1 VKWTGNY
8 APFDSAS
15 SPCKCLA
22 DEMWKGFL
30 SYGLYVQFLSSCV
43 YLDRSPAQ
51 KCVSL
56 KHAFFAHVYTCC
68 GASPLAWAFHQEIF
82 RRTWAPSVV
91 ETMNIH
97 MTHSS
102 MIQLMMYTSESF
114 GGVGQ
119 RNSSAVLMSWCDI
132 RKAAH
137 CLARLEGKTN
147 Q

>member
-1 VKWTGNY
+1 MT
-8 APFDSAS
+8 
-15 SPCKCLA
+15 KCLV
-22 DEMWKGFL
+22 DEMWMGFL
-30 SYGLYVQFLSSCV
+30 SCDLYVHFLSSHV

-51 KCVSL
+51 KCASL
-56 KHAFFAHVYTCC
+56 KHTFFAHVHTCC

-82 RRTWAPSVV
+82 RHTWAPSVV
-91 ETMNIH
+91 ETMNIC

-102 MIQLMMYTSESF
+102 MIQLMMYMSESF

-119 RNSSAVLMSWCDI
+119 RNSSAVFMSWCDI

-137 CLARLEGKTN
+137 CLARLEDKAN